1 MKKVTIWL
9 SVAMVL
15 FLFSSINAQVD
26 TLTILHLNDT
36 HSHLLS
42 YGPKDGNGNWTWG
55 GYARIATLI
64 GMNRMTEPNVMLMH
78 SGDLFVGDFM
88 FQEYVGI
95 AELELMKALNF
106 DALELG
112 NHEFDLYPSTLEY
125 VLNQAGFPADGFPVL
140 CANIDYSAE
149 PQLGNFVSPYTIK
162 DIGGVRVGIFGL
174 LTDLTNQ
181 ISNPSPVVVLP
192 PLNVAQTWVDSLRI
206 GHNCDVVILL
216 SHMGFDYDQMA
227 AANISGIDV
236 IVGGHSHTAISTPI
250 QIGNTLI
257 LQAGEFGRYLGKLH
271 LFINSGAVQG
281 WNYNLISVDSSVPEE
296 PTTAA
301 MIGTLAA
308 GIEADPRF
316 GPVYTDVI
324 ASANTE
330 LTKPISPGLVKDT
343 PLGNLAADALREK
356 TGTDIAFQPQGFISQ
371 TIYAGQVKASD
382 VFQAFPYGFDQVSGL
397 GLKLVI
403 FQTDGMSIMA
413 GLEFSVYNLPY
424 VEDFFLQG
432 SNITYSYNSADPPG
446 SRIDYSTIQ
455 INGQPVNPAGAYT
468 VTAPDAV
475 VPFLSQIPG
484 FNISNLQ
491 QTDYFIYN
499 VMKDF
504 IEAHSPVSYYSEGR
518 LIDLASFQNPLAGAG
533 ALYDVI
539 TLFDTNGSINNPKA
553 TKTLQ
558 HHLAVVSLHL
568 QNGETKAAIN
578 GLDVFQKD
586 VRHFGDKGLI
596 SSWSM
601 ARLIY
606 LAQALQQAIDPSFKK
621 AVADI
626 LPDEFALSQNYP
638 NPFNPQTQI
647 FFSLPTDANVMLSIY
662 NILGENIRVLIDG
675 HRTAGIQTVIWDGK
689 NNKGQD
695 AASGIYFYK
704 LQANNFIETKKM
716 SLIR

>member
-15 FLFSSINAQVD
+15 FLFSSINAQMD

-78 SGDLFVGDFM
+78 GGDLFVGDFM

-125 VLNQAGFPADGFPVL
+125 VLNQAGFPVNGFPVL

-149 PQLGNFVSPYTIK
+149 PQLGSFVSPYTIK
-162 DIGGVRVGIFGL
+162 DIGGVRIGIFGL

-192 PLNVAQTWVDSLRI
+192 PLNVAQAWVDTLRI

-216 SHMGFDYDQMA
+216 SHMGVDYDQMA
-227 AANISGIDV
+227 AANISGSDV

-271 LFINSGAVQG
+271 LFVNSGAIQG
-281 WNYNLISVDSSVPEE
+281 WDYNLMSVDSSIPEE

-301 MIGTLAA
+301 MIGNLAA

-324 ASANTE
+324 ATASTE

-343 PLGNLAADALREK
+343 PLGNLAADALRAK

-382 VFQAFPYGFDQVSGL
+382 VFQAFPYGFDQTSGL
-397 GLKLVI
+397 GLKLVT

-432 SNITYSYNSADPPG
+432 SNISYSYNSANPPG

-455 INGQPVNPAGAYT
+455 INGQPVNPAGSFT

-504 IEAHSPVSYYSEGR
+504 IEDNSPVSYYSEGR
-518 LIDLASFQNPLAGAG
+518 VVDLASLQNPLAGTE
-533 ALYDVI
+533 ALSDVI
-539 TLFDTNGSINNPKA
+539 TLFDTNGSISNPKA
-553 TKTLQ
+553 TRTLQ

-578 GLDVFQKD
+578 GLNVFQKD
-586 VRHFGDKGLI
+586 VRQFGDKGFI
-596 SSWSM
+596 SSWST
-601 ARLIY
+601 AKLTY
-606 LAQALQQAIDPSFKK
+606 LAEALQQSIDPSFRKE
-621 AVADI
+621 VADL

-647 FFSLPTDANVMLSIY
+647 SFDLPTDANVMLSIY
-662 NILGENIRVLIDG
+662 NILGENIRVLING
-675 HRTAGIQTVIWDGK
+675 HRTAGIQTIIWDGK
-689 NNKGQD
+689 NNIGQD
-695 AASGIYFYK
+695 VASGIYFYK
-704 LQANNFIETKKM
+704 LQSNNFTETRKM